1 MRLDIACYACHHGI
15 TAASLHFTKKL
26 SVRVRESTVQC
37 IKKAYLDEIK
47 KMRASSSDE
56 VLESLPWKKQ
66 GRPLLLGDKIDG
78 MVQSYIR
85 RIREDGAG
93 VSTQIVLGAARG
105 ILKIVDKQKLREFG
119 GHIDISRQWALLFC
133 AA

>member
-1 MRLDIACYACHHGI
+1 M
-15 TAASLHFTKKL
+15 
-26 SVRVRESTVQC
+26 QC

-47 KMRASSSDE
+47 KMRASGSDE

-85 RIREDGAG
+85 RVVKKGLEY
-93 VSTQIVLGAARG
+93 
-105 ILKIVDKQKLREFG
+105 
-119 GHIDISRQWALLFC
+119 LLI
-133 AA
+133 